1 MEQEHHVKIAVYPGS
16 FDPLTNGHLDI
27 IRRASKLFDFLIV
40 GVTNY
45 DIHSRFLSQEAG
57 MGRFRPQSNP
67 FTFYER
73 MMMIRLSLVEAGVPL
88 EEFTVVPFPI
98 EQPEKICQFVP
109 DDVTFFQTVYD
120 QWGESKLETLRS
132 LGYDAQVMW
141 VRREEDR
148 FTSGTQVREKMAAGE
163 PWEQLVPPAAAR
175 FIRENGL
182 DQRLRSEQEALA
194 R

>member
-1 MEQEHHVKIAVYPGS
+1 MGCKMKRKTGAVQGRFQGLHLGHMEFLLEAKK
-16 FDPLTNGHLDI
+16 
-27 IRRASKLFDFLIV
+27 RCDFLIV

-120 QWGESKLETLRS
+120 QWGESKLETLRG